1 MSYKGQFSTIHND
14 KNSKI
19 LYLSIVDKFSTIFH
33 NLNFVE
39 KMLVYIPLWIP
50 LLEDV
55 KKKRNPQRI
64 SENRMEKNPLNKG

>member
-39 KMLVYIPLWIP
+39 KMLVYIPL
-50 LLEDV
+50 
-55 KKKRNPQRI
+55 
-64 SENRMEKNPLNKG
+64 